1 MGQLREEALILP
13 RFVDDPESAKMREE
27 LFMARRKRRK
37 FTLEFKAEAVRL
49 TQVPGASV
57 AQVAKDLDLTE
68 TALREWTKRAEVDAG
83 KGPPGV
89 LTTAEREELTRL
101 RRDNK
106 RLQMERDILKAA
118 ATFFA
123 KESE

>member
-1 MGQLREEALILP
+1 
-13 RFVDDPESAKMREE
+13 VDDPESAKMREE
-27 LFMARRKRRK
+27 LFMARRKRRT
-37 FTLEFKAEAVRL
+37 FTPEFKAEAVRL
-49 TQVPGASV
+49 TQVPGATV

-68 TALREWTKRAEVDAG
+68 TALREWTKRAEVDAD
-83 KGPPGV
+83 KGPPGT
-89 LTTAEREELTRL
+89 LTTAEHEELTRL
-101 RRDNK
+101 RRENK